1 MRTKRVD
8 DDPLA
13 MSRARRKRRKKRE
26 RILKYVLLGI
36 TAAIIIAAVWFVYSM
51 VMENVSRVYNP
62 GQDPT
67 YSFELTRE
75 VMFRTITATPTLSP
89 TPTGTPAPSETPS
102 PTVSLTP
109 TLSPTPKL
117 RPRKTVEGSAAE
129 LLETVGA
136 DQVRMPDYEGTRPE
150 YAAFLAA
157 LEAHPETEVQRVTGT
172 ETLEIPAGSVNTS
185 LTIYAADDP
194 AEIQNTD
201 GEYDNDMSLVV
212 DLTCGEKKFLFTGD
226 IEKTRIR
233 QMLESQVDWN
243 ADWIKMPHHGRYQ
256 KKVEKLLEAV
266 RPSYAVI
273 CDGDDEEAEEE
284 TLDALKK
291 RQIEEWETAD
301 GTVVT
306 VTDGKNIEI
315 RQ

>member
-1 MRTKRVD
+1 ME
-8 DDPLA
+8 
-13 MSRARRKRRKKRE
+13 KKR
-26 RILKYVLLGI
+26 
-36 TAAIIIAAVWFVYSM
+36 IIAVSILLAALTAVWLGVRQLSGT
-51 VMENVSRVYNP
+51 EQITHP
-62 GQDPT
+62 A
-67 YSFELTRE
+67 L
-75 VMFRTITATPTLSP
+75 TITALSVGKADALILKTDDWAAMIDTGEERDGSYIRETLEAAGIDHLNLLLI
-89 TPTGTPAPSETPS
+89 THFDKDH
-102 PTVSLTP
+102 V
-109 TLSPTPKL
+109 
-117 RPRKTVEGSAAE
+117 GSAAE
-129 LLETVGA
+129 LLETVGV

-194 AEIQNTD
+194 AEIQDTD
-201 GEYDNDMSLVV
+201 GEYDNDMSLVAN
-212 DLTCGEKKFLFTGD
+212 LTCGEKKFLFTGD

-233 QMLESQVDWN
+233 QMLESQVDWK

-266 RPSYAVI
+266 QPSYAVI

-284 TLDALKK
+284 TLNALKK

-306 VTDGKNIEI
+306 ATDGKKIEI
-315 RQ
+315 RQEKE

>member
-1 MRTKRVD
+1 ME
-8 DDPLA
+8 
-13 MSRARRKRRKKRE
+13 KKRIIAVA
-26 RILKYVLLGI
+26 ILL
-36 TAAIIIAAVWFVYSM
+36 AALAAVWLGIRQFAGSDEI
-51 VMENVSRVYNP
+51 ENP
-62 GQDPT
+62 A
-67 YSFELTRE
+67 L
-75 VMFRTITATPTLSP
+75 TITALPVGKADALILKTDDWAAMIDTGEESDGSYIRETLEAAGIDHLNLLLI
-89 TPTGTPAPSETPS
+89 THFDKDH
-102 PTVSLTP
+102 V
-109 TLSPTPKL
+109 
-117 RPRKTVEGSAAE
+117 GSAAE